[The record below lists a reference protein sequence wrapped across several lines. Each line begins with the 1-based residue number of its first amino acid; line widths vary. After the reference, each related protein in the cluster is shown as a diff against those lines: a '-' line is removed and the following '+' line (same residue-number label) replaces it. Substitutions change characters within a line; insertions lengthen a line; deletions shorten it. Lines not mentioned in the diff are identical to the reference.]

1 MTQTESCS
9 RPSGAAAARQAPL
22 RVKRRCASSAA
33 ARQAPLRVKR
43 T

>member
-1 MTQTESCS
+1 MMKLVHAFI
-9 RPSGAAAARQAPL
+9 AAAQPL

-33 ARQAPLRVKR
+33 ARQAPLRVKL